1 MAKDALL
8 LNHSFF
14 FLIQK
19 LKLCHIRQLLHV
31 AVLYITAKEKK
42 KRGGGIKNQ
51 VEIMI

>member
-8 LNHSFF
+8 LNHRF

-31 AVLYITAKEKK
+31 AVLYITG
-42 KRGGGIKNQ
+42 KRGEGG
-51 VEIMI
+51 